1 MTDKVMRPI
10 RKEEYSY
17 WDYNTD
23 TEYENRKASL
33 KSEMI
38 EEIEEE
44 TDVIWKLLDLNS
56 S

>member
-23 TEYENRKASL
+23 TEYENRNC
-33 KSEMI
+33 
-38 EEIEEE
+38 
-44 TDVIWKLLDLNS
+44 LLYTSDAADE
-56 S
+56 